1 MDASTGQAPGRIF
14 ISYRREETA
23 YPAGWLYDRLA
34 DRFGAGQVFKDVD
47 SIRLGDD
54 FVEVITRAVG
64 SCDVLLALI
73 GDQWLTVSDERGRRR
88 LEDPDD
94 FVRLEIEAALTRQ
107 VRVIPILI
115 DGARMPH
122 AEDLPDSLAKLVR
135 RQALELSPASFEFDT
150 SRLLKVLDWTLAEV
164 RTAKEG
170 APERPEQPAQ
180 QAPPSTPP
188 ATPAPPD
195 SQRRRAP
202 ARGWVLA
209 GVGAGVALILL
220 IAALVANSAR
230 APAPTAPADRQ
241 DAAAA
246 SGGIHA
252 DPTPV
257 TNGDGIR
264 LTGLEATSRTD
275 PPAVGDTVTVRYS
288 LTNVGD
294 QPVQLAST
302 FVGARNAA
310 DDNKDAEGAG
320 AGRTL
325 APGETAQTQ
334 ARVVLDSAGAW
345 QLWPCYELADGRTCP
360 DEWQAFSVVAR

>member
-64 SCDVLLALI
+64 SCDELLALI

-94 FVRLEIEAALTRQ
+94 FVLLEIEAALTRQ

-122 AEDLPDSLAKLVR
+122 AEDL
-135 RQALELSPASFEFDT
+135 
-150 SRLLKVLDWTLAEV
+150 
-164 RTAKEG
+164 
-170 APERPEQPAQ
+170 
-180 QAPPSTPP
+180 
-188 ATPAPPD
+188 PD

-230 APAPTAPADRQ
+230 APAPTAPAGRQ

-294 QPVQLAST
+294 LPVQLAST

-310 DDNKDAEGAG
+310 DDNQDAEGTG

-325 APGETAQTQ
+325 ASGETVQTQ
-334 ARVVLDSAGAW
+334 ARVVLDGAGVW